1 MRSLLALCTLL
12 AAAPGARATGLLD
25 FVADKAQSNFTWS
38 GTTSLG
44 PIVGDPS
51 NAFQMD
57 GVQQWTLAAGGGPGA
72 SWTGTLVAGD
82 LFVQPDI
89 QGKIPNPIPFL
100 PPLATIQVSN
110 LRLSLAAPAF
120 DVLPDGS
127 FTALVTATA
136 LSGTFT
142 ITPLVGTPSVTDL
155 SGASSSPAPQD
166 GGLATLAGGLG
177 WTSPVDLDFPF
188 SDPAS
193 GVSGSLS
200 LQGTLRADWTCQLPQ
215 VYCSAKTTSSGCVP
229 TLSSTGTPSAS
240 ATSGFTID
248 AQQVE
253 AQNVGL
259 YFFGQSGPAST
270 PFQGGTMCVKG
281 PVSRLAPQQAGGSG
295 PCSGV
300 YSVDFNAWL
309 AASKPAL
316 RAPGETFFVQCWF
329 RDPADPVSGTG
340 LSDALRVQLCP

>member
-1 MRSLLALCTLL
+1 MRPTLVLCILL
-12 AAAPGARATGLLD
+12 AAAPGARASGLLD
-25 FVADKAQSNFTWS
+25 FLADKAQSNFTWS

-51 NAFQMD
+51 NAFQLD
-57 GVQQWTLAAGGGPGA
+57 GVQQLTLAAGGGPGA
-72 SWTGTLVAGD
+72 QWTGTLVAGD

-100 PPLATIQVSN
+100 PPLATIRITG

-127 FTALVTATA
+127 FTAQVTATA

-142 ITPLVGTPSVTDL
+142 ITPLAGTPSVTDL
-155 SGASSSPAPQD
+155 TGSSSSPAPQD
-166 GGLATLAGGLG
+166 GTLTSAAGGLG
-177 WTSPVDLDFPF
+177 WTSPVDLTFSF

-193 GVSGSLS
+193 GLSGSLA
-200 LQGTLRADWTCQLPQ
+200 LQGTLKADWTCPPPL
-215 VYCSAKTTSSGCVP
+215 VYCTAKTTSSGCVP
-229 TLSSTGTPSAS
+229 ALSVSGTPSAS
-240 ATSGFTID
+240 AASGFTVD

-259 YFFGQSGPAST
+259 FFFGQSGPAST

-300 YSVDFNAWL
+300 YSVDFNSWL

-316 RAPGETFFVQCWF
+316 RAPGEVFFVQCWF

-340 LSDALRVQLCP
+340 LSDAVRFELFP